1 MNCLFTEKHQ
11 RVWGNKNHM
20 ITEMDLVYFE
30 SGAEILMETLALNLE
45 REIKKNY
52 DKKDKTQVGAS
63 RRMLH

>member
-1 MNCLFTEKHQ
+1 
-11 RVWGNKNHM
+11 M